1 MGDDSEDEE
10 MLSETRQD
18 TPSKRKRR
26 AAASEEAAAVLV
38 PESVPVPLT
47 VDEGR
52 YRHFME
58 LLNKLVTEKFQAQEL
73 EISSIRKFFSK
84 EEKKNPFSNDEIDAC
99 LERMS
104 DETKVMRSEDVV
116 YII

>member
-1 MGDDSEDEE
+1 M
-10 MLSETRQD
+10 SETRQD
-18 TPSKRKRR
+18 TPSKRKRSEEEEEAAETPSKRSRR

-84 EEKKNPFSNDEIDAC
+84 EEKKNPFSNVSWS
-99 LERMS
+99 L
-104 DETKVMRSEDVV
+104 
-116 YII
+116 